1 VKLLKDVSAHI
12 FEYFLPD
19 GPQRVM
25 LRKEGEPRTRHAHTF
40 VSRGSLRNMHEVEL
54 LLALLVD
61 HEGIG
66 GEDLPLSEVKR

>member
-1 VKLLKDVSAHI
+1 
-12 FEYFLPD
+12 
-19 GPQRVM
+19 
-25 LRKEGEPRTRHAHTF
+25 
-40 VSRGSLRNMHEVEL
+40 MHEVEL